1 MEKIELVNP
10 ITVEGKEIKEI
21 ELDFSKITGAAMLN
35 AEKSTRTLGEQNP
48 QIMFSQ
54 TYQAY
59 IAAKASGVPYK
70 QLCDLPGGD
79 FQKILLA
86 VNRFLFQ

>member
-1 MEKIELVNP
+1 MEKIKLSSP
-10 ITVEGKEIKEI
+10 ITIEGKETKEI
-21 ELDFSKITGAAMLN
+21 ELDFSKITGSAMLN

-54 TYQAY
+54 TYQTF
-59 IAAKASGVPYK
+59 IAAKASGIQYK

>member
-10 ITVEGKEIKEI
+10 ITVEGKEIKEF
-21 ELDFSKITGAAMLN
+21 ELDFSKITGAAM
-35 AEKSTRTLGEQNP
+35 
-48 QIMFSQ
+48 F
-54 TYQAY
+54 
-59 IAAKASGVPYK
+59 IAAKASGISYK